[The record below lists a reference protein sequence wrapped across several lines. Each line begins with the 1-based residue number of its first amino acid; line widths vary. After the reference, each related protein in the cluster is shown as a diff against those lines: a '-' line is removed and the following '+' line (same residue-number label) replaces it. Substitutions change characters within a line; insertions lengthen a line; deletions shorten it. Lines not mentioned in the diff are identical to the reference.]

1 MHRAMSYFHAIL
13 LILRYSAKNNM
24 HVGGTCLIYMYLELY
39 EYIPSY
45 MHTTILMLQYLT
57 V

>member
-1 MHRAMSYFHAIL
+1 MQIHAIL

-39 EYIPSY
+39 EYIPRY
-45 MHTTILMLQYLT
+45 MHITVLMLQYLT